1 MKQHHYIYKTVHIPS
16 GCYYVGRHS
25 SDKLDDDYLGSG
37 KRLRSLLKV
46 HPRHEFQRCIIAVAN
61 DPVNLKALEALIVD
75 DEMLADPLN
84 LNIAYGG
91 GGCGV
96 ISEASKQLI
105 SKKLS
110 GYKHSDQSKQNMSN
124 AHKGYKW
131 SASSRAKQSLALTGR
146 SISLETRVRLSK
158 ASTGRVK
165 SEAERAKISEATKA
179 GMLKR
184 KLLQKELA

>member
-16 GCYYVGRHS
+16 GRYYVGRHS

-37 KRLRSLLKV
+37 KRLKPLLKA
-46 HPRHEFQRCIIAVAN
+46 HFRHEFKRCIIAFAN
-61 DPVNLKALEALIVD
+61 DPASLKALEALIVD

-84 LNIAYGG
+84 LNVAYGG

-96 ISEASKQLI
+96 ISESAKLLI
-105 SKKLS
+105 SKKLT
-110 GYKHSDQSKQNMSN
+110 GYKHTDQSKKNMSN
-124 AHKGYKW
+124 AHKGYVW

-146 SISLETRVRLSK
+146 DISLETRIKLSK

-165 SEAERAKISEATKA
+165 SEAERTKISEATKA
-179 GMLKR
+179 GMLRR
-184 KLLQKELA
+184 KLQKEL